1 MSSKEIA
8 AEIVSAVGKTNI
20 KEVTHCATRIR
31 FDVENKKMIAKS
43 NIEALDVVKGTLILN
58 NQFQVFI
65 ELSEIQS
72 IYDAILEIVQ

>member
-8 AEIVSAVGKTNI
+8 AEIVSAVGKFNI